1 MSEAKVRGVVH
12 MIEETKTFGQK
23 GFRKRTVVL
32 EQENGRFPNFIPL
45 DFTRDNCELADDLA
59 VGDEIEISYLL
70 GGRKWQKDPSSEV
83 KFFLSAEAMSF
94 KKLTAADKAKTNSN
108 SDDDGIN
115 QDVANDKFAE
125 SYDEG
130 DIPF

>member
-12 MIEETKTFGQK
+12 LIEDTKTFGQK

-32 EQENGRFPNFIPL
+32 EQDNGRFPNFIPL
-45 DFTRDNCELADDLA
+45 EFTRDNCEIADDMV
-59 VGDEIEISYLL
+59 VGDEVEISYIL

-83 KFFLSAEAMSF
+83 KFFLSAEAQSF
-94 KKLTAADKAKTNSN
+94 KKLTAADKSSGK

-115 QDVANDKFAE
+115 QDLANDAFAE